1 MSASDVI
8 SRRNNILKIIV
19 EAYIDTAAPVG
30 SRTISRKIGNSLSPA
45 TVRNVMSDLEEMG
58 FLTHPHTSAG
68 RVPTEKGYRYY
79 IDELMGEL
87 PLLNEEKTAIGA
99 AFKSKIEEMDK
110 TVAIACRELSLMT
123 NEMVAVSYRLNE
135 ANSTFEV
142 VHFEGSSNM
151 LNQPE
156 FQNIEALRFLFDI
169 LERRS
174 PIFEFMT
181 SPLQLDLDKKITVRI
196 GHENGAD
203 ALGSLS
209 TINSYCTV
217 KGKPFGK
224 LSVIGPIRM
233 NYKKSVPCVKCVSEA
248 LSDFFSEIL

>member
-1 MSASDVI
+1 MSATDVI

-19 EAYIDTAAPVG
+19 EAYIDTALPVG
-30 SRTISRKIGNSLSPA
+30 SRTISRKLEKSLSPA
-45 TVRNVMSDLEEMG
+45 TVRNVMSDLEELG

-68 RVPTEKGYRYY
+68 RLPTEKGYRYY

-87 PLLNEEKTAIGA
+87 LPLDEERLAFEA
-99 AFKSKIEEMDK
+99 AFKSKMAEIDEA
-110 TVAIACRELSLMT
+110 VATACRELSAMT

-135 ANSTFEV
+135 DSSTFEA

-156 FQNIEALRFLFDI
+156 FKNIEALRFLFDI
-169 LERRS
+169 FERRS
-174 PIFEFMT
+174 PIFDFIT
-181 SPLQLDLDKKITVRI
+181 KPLERDYDRNVMVRI
-196 GHENGAD
+196 GRENGAD
-203 ALGSLS
+203 AFVSLS
-209 TINSYCTV
+209 TINSCCTA

-233 NYKKSVPCVKCVSEA
+233 NYKKSVSCVRCVSQA